1 MIKPEKNTIQHTLTH
16 INEVLAT
23 MYPDEERRELARILI
38 EEVTGLS
45 RSMLLAC
52 PLQPLSDNEHK
63 TIEQAL
69 SRLANHEP
77 IQYVLGKAW
86 FRGNE
91 FAVNNSV
98 LIPRPETEEL
108 VSLVLSTLKE
118 NPQLPKTVL
127 DAGTGSGCIAISI
140 KLEETRTEVS
150 AFDYSP
156 DAVQIAEKNAKA
168 LGADVKFFIND
179 IFNFTEKYNYEKLGV
194 LVSNPPYI
202 RESEKT
208 HMRNNVLDFEPVSA
222 LFVPDKNALCYY
234 EALKQMGEHILID
247 KGFLIVEI
255 NEALGD
261 NLIQLFSQSK
271 FSVPIIHNDMRGK
284 PRFLSTQYCK
294 NKNI

>member
-23 MYPDEERRELARILI
+23 TYPDEERRELARILI

-52 PLQPLSDNEHK
+52 PLQPLSEVEHAK
-63 TIEQAL
+63 IDEAL
-69 SRLANHEP
+69 QRLGKNEP

-86 FRGNE
+86 FRGYE

-108 VSLVLSTLKE
+108 VSLVLNTLE
-118 NPQLPKTVL
+118 NNPQLPKAVM

-140 KLEETRTEVS
+140 KLENTHAEVS
-150 AFDYSP
+150 AFDYS
-156 DAVQIAEKNAKA
+156 DEAVQMAEKNAEH

-179 IFNFTEKYNYEKLGV
+179 IFNFTEKKNYKKLGV

-202 RESEKT
+202 RESEKI
-208 HMRNNVLDFEPVSA
+208 HMRNNVLDFEPSGA
-222 LFVPDKNALCYY
+222 LFVPDQDALCYY
-234 EALKQMGEHILID
+234 EALKLMGEHILIE
-247 KGFLIVEI
+247 KGFLITEI
-255 NEALGD
+255 NEALG
-261 NLIQLFSQSK
+261 NSLIQLFSQSD
-271 FSVPIIHNDMRGK
+271 FSTPVIHNDMRGK